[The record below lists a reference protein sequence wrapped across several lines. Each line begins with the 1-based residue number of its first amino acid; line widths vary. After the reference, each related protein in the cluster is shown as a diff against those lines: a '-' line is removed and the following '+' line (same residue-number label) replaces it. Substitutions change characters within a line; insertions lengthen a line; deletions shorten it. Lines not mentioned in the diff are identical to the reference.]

1 MANEKTFEVFCSECG
16 EKFTASSK
24 MAHLCPACKA
34 KRQEEKKAYAKEY
47 AKKRTEKLGLVTIQI
62 FKDDRE
68 KLKAL
73 AAKNNCIVWDIVAS
87 MLKTEEKEDKK
98 EEKQPAKKATKKAE

>member
-47 AKKRTEKLGLVTIQI
+47 AKKRNEMGLVTIQI

-68 KLKAL
+68 NLKAL
-73 AAKNNCIVWDIVAS
+73 AAKKNCTVSEIVAE
-87 MLKTEEKEDKK
+87 MLKTEEKEEKK
-98 EEKQPAKKATKKAE
+98 PAKKAE

>member
-1 MANEKTFEVFCSECG
+1 
-16 EKFTASSK
+16 

-73 AAKNNCIVWDIVAS
+73 AAKKNCTVSEIVAE
-87 MLKTEEKEDKK
+87 MLKTEEMKS
-98 EEKQPAKKATKKAE
+98 AKKTE

>member
-34 KRQEEKKAYAKEY
+34 KRQEEKKSYAKEY

-62 FKDDRE
+62 FKGDRE
-68 KLKAL
+68 NLKAL
-73 AAKNNCIVWDIVAS
+73 AAKKNCTVSDIVAE
-87 MLKTEEKEDKK
+87 MLKTEEKEEKK
-98 EEKQPAKKATKKAE
+98 PAKKAE

>member
-1 MANEKTFEVFCSECG
+1 MTNEKTFEVFCSECG

-73 AAKNNCIVWDIVAS
+73 ASEKKCTVSEIVAE
-87 MLKTEEKEDKK
+87 MLKTEEMK
-98 EEKQPAKKATKKAE
+98 PAKKTTKKTE

>member
-16 EKFTASSK
+16 EKFTSSSK

-34 KRQEEKKAYAKEY
+34 KRQEEKKTYAKEY

-62 FKDDRE
+62 FKENRE

-73 AAKNNCIVWDIVAS
+73 ASEKKCTVSEIVAE
-87 MLKTEEKEDKK
+87 MLKTEEKEEKK
-98 EEKQPAKKATKKAE
+98 PAKKAE

>member
-16 EKFTASSK
+16 EKFTALSK

-73 AAKNNCIVWDIVAS
+73 AAKNNCIVSDIVAS

-98 EEKQPAKKATKKAE
+98 EEKSLQKRLQKAE